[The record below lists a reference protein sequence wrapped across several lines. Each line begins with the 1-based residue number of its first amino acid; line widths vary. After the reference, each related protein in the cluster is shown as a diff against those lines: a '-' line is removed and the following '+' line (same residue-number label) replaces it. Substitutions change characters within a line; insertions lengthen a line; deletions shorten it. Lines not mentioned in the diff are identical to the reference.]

1 MPDTANTYS
10 VLWNDDYLK
19 SFASKLKLPE
29 CFCVFWEV
37 DGNGELI
44 DFRKHNIR
52 KMTRMVAFLLQC
64 VNFLALAHATAVE
77 FYTKLIYYQVK

>member
-1 MPDTANTYS
+1 MRDTTNTYS

-29 CFCVFWEV
+29 CSRVFWEV
-37 DGNGELI
+37 DCNGELI
-44 DFRKHNIR
+44 DFKKHNIR

-64 VNFLALAHATAVE
+64 VNFLALTHAIPV
-77 FYTKLIYYQVK
+77 KLYK